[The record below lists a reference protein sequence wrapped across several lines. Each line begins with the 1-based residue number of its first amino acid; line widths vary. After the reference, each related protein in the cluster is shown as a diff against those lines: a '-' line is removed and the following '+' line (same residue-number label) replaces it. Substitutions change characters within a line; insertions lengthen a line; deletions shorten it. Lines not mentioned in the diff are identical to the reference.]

1 MLSVELRIGLALSL
15 LVHLDRSAERAD
27 NRCHHGGE
35 QR

>member
-1 MLSVELRIGLALSL
+1 MFSVELCIGFALSL

-27 NRCHHGGE
+27 NRCHHDGE